1 MQVKQVVVDAL
12 SDITGGLSNPRKMPE
27 YAFSTP
33 AIHCKVGS
41 KLRVVKGSVCHKCYA
56 MKGNY
61 VWPNVKKA
69 LQRRYDSLYHPMWVT
84 AMTMLIRIKVKE
96 RFRWFDSGDI
106 DSVQCLRNIIEV
118 CNGTPNIKHWLVTKE
133 KRTVRKFLDE
143 GGIIPDNLVIQ
154 MSGYMLDGDIVKG
167 FDDCNQITHHLVHTD
182 RDKAR
187 GHICPVEDGNGVTS
201 CKQANCYA
209 CWDNGV
215 NVVSSGIH

>member
-1 MQVKQVVVDAL
+1 MQTKQVVVDAL

-41 KLRVVKGSVCHKCYA
+41 KLRVVEGSVCRKCYA

-106 DSVQCLRNIIEV
+106 DSV
-118 CNGTPNIKHWLVTKE
+118 
-133 KRTVRKFLDE
+133 
-143 GGIIPDNLVIQ
+143 
-154 MSGYMLDGDIVKG
+154 
-167 FDDCNQITHHLVHTD
+167 
-182 RDKAR
+182 
-187 GHICPVEDGNGVTS
+187 
-201 CKQANCYA
+201 
-209 CWDNGV
+209 
-215 NVVSSGIH
+215 